1 MARVDVEMEH
11 PSLRWS
17 GAGYFDHNSGDEPL
31 EAGFRN
37 WDWSRAHA
45 GADTLIHYD
54 ARTRDGSDCELALR
68 LQADGVVE
76 TLDAPP
82 SQTLPRTPI
91 WRVARNARSNSGAPP
106 QIVKT
111 LEDTPFYARSI
122 MRASHEG
129 ESLTGFHESLD
140 LERFCNP
147 VVQGML
153 PFRMPRVTR

>member
-11 PSLRWS
+11 PGLRWS

-68 LQADGVVE
+68 LKADGVVE
-76 TLDAPP
+76 TLARA
-82 SQTLPRTPI
+82 TLPGSAAHPHM
-91 WRVARNARSNSGAPP
+91 AG
-106 QIVKT
+106 
-111 LEDTPFYARSI
+111 
-122 MRASHEG
+122 RAK
-129 ESLTGFHESLD
+129 
-140 LERFCNP
+140 RA
-147 VVQGML
+147 QQ
-153 PFRMPRVTR
+153 FRRAATDRQDP